1 VTDILTPARRGLPYA
16 LAGPFRSFERNVVLV
31 TLVPLAVMLLHATAV
46 GLPLVAGIAVAL
58 GTPHV
63 LATFGL
69 YGDSELREVVRSDR
83 VRLVWLP
90 LLAIPMSALAFYVVN
105 GSALL
110 WLFTAFLIWQTHHFT
125 KQNFGMVTFWTKA
138 RSLPGP
144 TVAEKRLIKAT
155 TLVGGLGILRAV
167 GEVPQHDAL
176 LRSAGLVL
184 LALGT
189 VAILATWAGTRSVAL
204 LVVLAFYAPL
214 HLFEAD
220 LFAAAVAYQSAHG
233 AQYYLMVGH
242 VMGGDRSRSNRWPAV
257 AALVLVVALGGAAL
271 VAATRPSTTS
281 SGRLAFGAAKGVVAA
296 HFIADARLWRLR
308 DPQVRT
314 IMRRRFEFL

>member
-1 VTDILTPARRGLPYA
+1 MARRAARRGSRPSTDAAMRGCTRYCASGRAGQVTWECADCSLVTDILTPARRGLPYA

-31 TLVPLAVMLLHATAV
+31 TLVPLEVMLLHATAV

-138 RSLPGP
+138 R
-144 TVAEKRLIKAT
+144 
-155 TLVGGLGILRAV
+155 
-167 GEVPQHDAL
+167 
-176 LRSAGLVL
+176 
-184 LALGT
+184 
-189 VAILATWAGTRSVAL
+189 
-204 LVVLAFYAPL
+204 
-214 HLFEAD
+214 
-220 LFAAAVAYQSAHG
+220 
-233 AQYYLMVGH
+233 
-242 VMGGDRSRSNRWPAV
+242 
-257 AALVLVVALGGAAL
+257 
-271 VAATRPSTTS
+271 
-281 SGRLAFGAAKGVVAA
+281 
-296 HFIADARLWRLR
+296 
-308 DPQVRT
+308 
-314 IMRRRFEFL
+314 